1 MSANPFTFLS
11 SPKTNKQIHVSFE
24 KGHSEAGPALSG
36 PTAISSRHPC
46 FSLPSQEALSA
57 LQERIYQHHIKG
69 VPASAQ
75 ECDKP
80 GGENSGSKVS
90 HSPSVPRRFLPSF
103 IPFSPIFRAIQSR
116 ADSFFLSISKGCRVP
131 NSVLR

>member
-1 MSANPFTFLS
+1 MSVNPFTFLS

-36 PTAISSRHPC
+36 PSPISSRHPC

-116 ADSFFLSISKGCRVP
+116 GDSFFLSISKGCRVP